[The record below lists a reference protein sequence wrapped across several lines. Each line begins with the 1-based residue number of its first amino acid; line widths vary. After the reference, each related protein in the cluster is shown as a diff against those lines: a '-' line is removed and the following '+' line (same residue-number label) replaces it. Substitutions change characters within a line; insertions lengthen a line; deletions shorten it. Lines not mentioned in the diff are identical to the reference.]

1 MIQVKDLQK
10 IYNGTTVL
18 NLEELHIAKG
28 EVFGLVGNNGA
39 GKTTFF
45 SLVLDL
51 IRASKGEVII
61 NGIQVSKTEE
71 WKELVAAYIDES
83 FTIGYLTP
91 DEYFEFIGE
100 LRGLNAKDVSNFLE
114 DYTDFF
120 KDEILGKK
128 KFIRDLSKGNQ
139 KKVGVVGAF
148 LGNPE
153 VIILDEP
160 FANLDPSSQYQLRNI
175 IKDISKQKEKTLLI
189 SSHDLDHV
197 ADVCSRIVILD
208 KGEVVRDVEKNRF
221 YTGRFGRILYR
232 SKSRTRFYGRRLI
245 LLPSLIHNT
254 FKYEYKD
261 IHQPKS
267 AFNSYYRRLRTH
279 FHLCYNK
286 QAT

>member
-1 MIQVKDLQK
+1 MIQVNNLQK

-18 NLEELHIAKG
+18 NLEELSIAKG

-51 IRASKGEVII
+51 IRANKGEVVI
-61 NGIQVSKTEE
+61 NGIQVSKTED

-100 LRGLNAKDVSNFLE
+100 LRGMNTKDVSNFLE
-114 DYTDFF
+114 AYTDFF

-139 KKVGVVGAF
+139 KKVGVVGAL

-153 VIILDEP
+153 VIVLDEP

-175 IKDISKQKEKTLLI
+175 IKEYSKQKEKTLLI

-208 KGEVVRDVEKNRF
+208 KGEVVRDVEKTESTLADLEEF
-221 YTGRFGRILYR
+221 FTGVR
-232 SKSRTRFYGRRLI
+232 KEE
-245 LLPSLIHNT
+245 SLA
-254 FKYEYKD
+254 D
-261 IHQPKS
+261 
-267 AFNSYYRRLRTH
+267 
-279 FHLCYNK
+279 
-286 QAT
+286 